1 MPRNIVEVDPEK
13 FPWLDLNRYTFC
25 LGAENGGILYL
36 AGQTASEYDSAAGGV
51 VCKGGL
57 LAQTRVIYEKL
68 GVVLEAAGLSFDNV
82 VQTVDYI
89 DPSALPQYRETG
101 AIRREFL
108 GGTPVGS
115 TGICVE
121 RLLRPDALL
130 EVSAVAVRGE
140 KRAVN
145 PGYDRYGALT
155 YVPGVIAGDALWT
168 SGFIGSEE
176 VDGQASFP
184 QDTARQLGLTYDIV
198 GRVLSAAGAAP
209 SDVVKTLEYVAP
221 AAMLQYDG
229 HGHGHGGAASARR
242 DFFEG
247 AYPASTGIPV
257 NRLLRPEGHVEVE
270 AVAVLGGSREEI
282 RIPEWEASYGG
293 ATHVPGVKK
302 GRMLQLSA
310 QAGVDHTTAT
320 GVAPFDIVAQAEQAY
335 SNMARVLAEGGYSMD
350 DVVNTIEWVP
360 PNGLSDY
367 RRVGEVRRK
376 FFGGSFPSATGVSM
390 HRIRRPG
397 PPDRVAPE
405 LLFEVTA
412 VAIV

>member
-1 MPRNIVEVDPEK
+1 MPRNIVEVDPQK

-25 LGAENGGILYL
+25 LGSESGGILYL
-36 AGQTASEYDSAAGGV
+36 AGQTASEYDPAVGGV
-51 VCKGGL
+51 VCKGDL
-57 LAQTRVIYEKL
+57 LDQTRVIYEKL
-68 GVVLEAAGLSFDNV
+68 GVVLEAAGMSFDNV

-89 DPSALPQYRETG
+89 DPAALPQYRETG

-130 EVSAVAVRGE
+130 EVSAVAVSGE

-155 YVPGVIAGDALWT
+155 YVPGVIAGDTLWT
-168 SGFIGSEE
+168 SGFVGNEE

-184 QDTARQLGLTYDIV
+184 QDTGRQIGLTYEIV
-198 GRVLSAAGAAP
+198 GSVLAAAGAAP
-209 SDVVKTLEYVAP
+209 SDVIKTLEYVSPQAW
-221 AAMLQYDG
+221 LQYDG
-229 HGHGHGGAASARR
+229 RRRRLTPRVLQGRIPGHHRHHGKPAAPSR
-242 DFFEG
+242 
-247 AYPASTGIPV
+247 
-257 NRLLRPEGHVEVE
+257 
-270 AVAVLGGSREEI
+270 GSRGS
-282 RIPEWEASYGG
+282 RSGRGAGRKPGG
-293 ATHVPGVKK
+293 DTG
-302 GRMLQLSA
+302 
-310 QAGVDHTTAT
+310 AGVGPKLRGRDLRS
-320 GVAPFDIVAQAEQAY
+320 G
-335 SNMARVLAEGGYSMD
+335 SKEGTDAAALGASGHRPHDRHRRGSLRDSGPGRAGLRQPGSGAGRRRLFPMD

-360 PNGLSDY
+360 PNGLSAY

-376 FFGGSFPSATGVSM
+376 FFGDSFPSATGVSM

-397 PPDRVAPE
+397 PHDRLVPE

>member
-1 MPRNIVEVDPEK
+1 MPRNIVEVDPQN

-25 LGAENGGILYL
+25 LGAESGGILYL
-36 AGQTASEYDSAAGGV
+36 AGQTASEYDPAAGAV
-51 VCKGGL
+51 VCKGDL
-57 LAQTRVIYEKL
+57 LDQTRVIYEKL
-68 GVVLEAAGLSFDNV
+68 GVILEAAGMSFDNV

-89 DPSALPQYRETG
+89 DPAALPQYRETG

-155 YVPGVIAGDALWT
+155 YVPGVIAGNTLWT
-168 SGFIGSEE
+168 SGFVGNEE

-184 QDTARQLGLTYDIV
+184 QDTGVQMGLTYDIV
-198 GRVLSAAGAAP
+198 GSVLEAAGAAP
-209 SDVVKTLEYVAP
+209 SDVVKTLEYVSPQAW
-221 AAMLQYDG
+221 LQYDS
-229 HGHGHGGAASARR
+229 GAAVSRR
-242 DFFEG
+242 EFFKGE
-247 AYPASTGIPV
+247 YPANTGITV

-270 AVAVLGGSREEI
+270 AVAVLGGNREEI
-282 RIPEWEASYGG
+282 QVPGWEASYGG
-293 ATHVPGVKK
+293 TTYFPGVKK

-310 QAGVDHTTAT
+310 QAGVDHATASV
-320 GVAPFDIVAQAEQAY
+320 VAPFDIVAQAEQAY
-335 SNMARVLAEGGYSMD
+335 GNLARVLAEGGYSMD

-360 PNGLSDY
+360 PNGLPTY

-376 FFGGSFPSATGVSM
+376 FFGDSFPSATGVSM

-397 PPDRVAPE
+397 PHDRMIPE

>member
-1 MPRNIVEVDPEK
+1 MPRNIIEVDPQN

-25 LGAENGGILYL
+25 LGAESGGILYL
-36 AGQTASEYDSAAGGV
+36 AGQTASEYDPAVGAV
-51 VCKGGL
+51 VCKGDL
-57 LAQTRVIYEKL
+57 LDQTRIIYQKL
-68 GVVLEAAGLSFDNV
+68 GVVLEAAGMSFDNV

-140 KRAVN
+140 NRAVN

-155 YVPGVIAGDALWT
+155 YVPGVIADDTLWT
-168 SGFIGSEE
+168 SGFVGNED
-176 VDGQASFP
+176 VDGQPSFP
-184 QDTARQLGLTYDIV
+184 QDTGRQMAFTYDIV
-198 GRVLSAAGAAP
+198 GSVLSAAGAVP
-209 SDVVKTLEYVAP
+209 SDVVKTLEYISPQAW
-221 AAMLQYDG
+221 LQYE
-229 HGHGHGGAASARR
+229 GGASESRR
-242 DFFEG
+242 EFFNGEF
-247 AYPASTGIPV
+247 PANTGITV

-270 AVAVLGGSREEI
+270 AIAVLGGRREEI
-282 RIPEWEASYGG
+282 QVPGWEATYRD

-310 QAGVDHTTAT
+310 QSGVDHTTASV
-320 GVAPFDIVAQAEQAY
+320 VAPFDIVAQAEQAY
-335 SNMARVLAEGGYSMD
+335 GNLARVLAEGGYSMD

-360 PNGLSDY
+360 PNGLSAY

-376 FFGGSFPSATGVSM
+376 FFGDSFPSATGVSM

-397 PPDRVAPE
+397 PPDRLIPE

-412 VAIV
+412 VALV

>member
-1 MPRNIVEVDPEK
+1 MPRNIVEVDPQK

-25 LGAENGGILYL
+25 LGAESGGILYL
-36 AGQTASEYDSAAGGV
+36 AGQTASEYDPAVGGV
-51 VCKGGL
+51 VCKGDL
-57 LAQTRVIYEKL
+57 LDQTRVIYEKL
-68 GVVLEAAGLSFDNV
+68 GVILEAAGMSFDNV

-89 DPSALPQYRETG
+89 DPLALPQYRETG

-140 KRAVN
+140 KHAVN

-155 YVPGVIAGDALWT
+155 YVPGVIAGDTLWT
-168 SGFIGSEE
+168 SGFVGNEE
-176 VDGQASFP
+176 VDGQPSFP
-184 QDTARQLGLTYDIV
+184 QDTGVQMGLTYGIV
-198 GRVLSAAGAAP
+198 SSVLESAGAVP
-209 SDVVKTLEYVAP
+209 SDVVKTLEYVSPQAW
-221 AAMLQYDG
+221 LQYDG
-229 HGHGHGGAASARR
+229 GSAKARGE
-242 DFFEG
+242 FFSG
-247 AYPASTGIPV
+247 AYPASTGITV

-270 AVAVLGGSREEI
+270 AVAVLGGTREEI
-282 RIPEWEASYGG
+282 EVPDWDASYGG
-293 ATHVPGVKK
+293 ATSVPGVRK
-302 GRMLQLSA
+302 GRMVHLSS
-310 QAGVDHTTAT
+310 QAGVDHTTASV
-320 GVAPFDIVAQAEQAY
+320 VAPFDIVAQAEQAY
-335 SNMARVLAEGGYSMD
+335 GNLDRVLAEGGYSMD

-360 PNGLSDY
+360 PNGLSTY

-376 FFGGSFPSATGVSM
+376 YFGDSFPSATGVSM

-397 PPDRVAPE
+397 PSDRLIPE

-412 VAIV
+412 VAII

>member
-1 MPRNIVEVDPEK
+1 MPRNIVEVDPQN

-25 LGAENGGILYL
+25 LGAESGGILYL
-36 AGQTASEYDSAAGGV
+36 AGQTASEYDPAAGAV
-51 VCKGGL
+51 VCKGDL
-57 LAQTRVIYEKL
+57 LDQTRVIYEKL
-68 GVVLEAAGLSFDNV
+68 GVILEAAGMSFDNV

-89 DPSALPQYRETG
+89 DPAALPQYRETG

-155 YVPGVIAGDALWT
+155 YVPGVIAGDTLWT
-168 SGFIGSEE
+168 SGFVGNEE
-176 VDGQASFP
+176 VDGHASFP
-184 QDTARQLGLTYDIV
+184 QDTGVQMGLTYDIV
-198 GRVLSAAGAAP
+198 GSVLEAAGAAP
-209 SDVVKTLEYVAP
+209 SDVVKTLEYVSPQAW
-221 AAMLQYDG
+221 LQYDS
-229 HGHGHGGAASARR
+229 GAAVSRR
-242 DFFEG
+242 EFFKGE
-247 AYPASTGIPV
+247 YPANTGITV

-270 AVAVLGGSREEI
+270 AVAVLGGNREEI
-282 RIPEWEASYGG
+282 QVPGWEASYGG
-293 ATHVPGVKK
+293 ATYFPGVKK
-302 GRMLQLSA
+302 GGMLQLSA
-310 QAGVDHTTAT
+310 QAGVDHATASV
-320 GVAPFDIVAQAEQAY
+320 VAPFDIVAQAEQAY
-335 SNMARVLAEGGYSMD
+335 GNLARVLAEGGYSMD

-360 PNGLSDY
+360 PNGLPTY

-376 FFGGSFPSATGVSM
+376 FFGDSFPSATGVSM

-397 PPDRVAPE
+397 PHDRMIPE

>member
-1 MPRNIVEVDPEK
+1 MPRNIVEVDPQK

-25 LGAENGGILYL
+25 LGAESGGIMYL
-36 AGQTASEYDSAAGGV
+36 AGQTASEYDPAVGAV
-51 VCKGGL
+51 VCKGDL

-68 GVVLEAAGLSFDNV
+68 GVVLESAGMSFDNV

-89 DPSALPQYRETG
+89 DPAALPQYRETG

-108 GGTPVGS
+108 GGTPVGA

-155 YVPGVIAGDALWT
+155 YVPGVIAGDTLWT
-168 SGFIGSEE
+168 SGFVGNEE

-184 QDTARQLGLTYDIV
+184 QDTGVQMGLTYDIV
-198 GRVLSAAGAAP
+198 GSVLAAAGAAP

-221 AAMLQYDG
+221 QAWLQYDG
-229 HGHGHGGAASARR
+229 GAGHSRR
-242 DFFEG
+242 EFFKGE
-247 AYPASTGIPV
+247 YPANTGITV

-270 AVAVLGGSREEI
+270 AVAVLGGNREEI
-282 RIPEWEASYGG
+282 QVPGWESSYGG
-293 ATHVPGVKK
+293 ATYVPGVKK

-310 QAGVDHTTAT
+310 QAGVDHATASV
-320 GVAPFDIVAQAEQAY
+320 VAPFDIAAQADQAY
-335 SNMARVLAEGGYSMD
+335 GNLARVLAEGGYSMD

-360 PNGLSDY
+360 PNGLSTY

-376 FFGGSFPSATGVSM
+376 FFGDGAGFPSATGVSM

-397 PPDRVAPE
+397 PPDRMIPE